1 MLYCAV
7 QVLGPV
13 PGRLSGRLVSL
24 ESEHRLFKHLFLN
37 SRHIKDTVN
46 YCVFINKLLELMGHE
61 CMQLEK
67 TKTYKCTAGEQFR
80 LANTK

>member
-1 MLYCAV
+1 MSYCAV

-24 ESEHRLFKHLFLN
+24 ECEHRLFKHLFLN
-37 SRHIKDTVN
+37 SRHTKDTVN
-46 YCVFINKLLELMGHE
+46 YCVLINKLLELMGHE

-67 TKTYKCTAGEQFR
+67 NKNIQMYGGRTISPS
-80 LANTK
+80 